1 MARLFI
7 SIEGSPNFAV
17 LIVPLTSRGRMGR
30 RMFPAKIYIGQIT
43 IVFGIVVASTWGATQ
58 WTAAALGFQQRLG
71 EPWFAIAGY
80 PRLFSFLSR
89 RCPDR

>member
-43 IVFGIVVASTWGATQ
+43 IVFGIVVAST
-58 WTAAALGFQQRLG
+58 
-71 EPWFAIAGY
+71 
-80 PRLFSFLSR
+80 
-89 RCPDR
+89 